1 MSARFSFGR
10 RSTNTSTSTA
20 ASGSSMASSAR
31 SFVKGRTMSW
41 RDREQRKRESVLV
54 EDFYLMYELDWSAL
68 RDWLQARFPGL
79 DFREEYVRG
88 VSAVLQLPLTPKL
101 RIVLAIL
108 TSSTSRESSPR
119 LVWIACS
126 PVADP

>member
-79 DFREEYVRG
+79 DFREEYDSSGDSYKFNIPRKLTEEERG
-88 VSAVLQLPLTPKL
+88 QIYRL
-101 RIVLAIL
+101 RN
-108 TSSTSRESSPR
+108 
-119 LVWIACS
+119 
-126 PVADP
+126 DQNHDY